1 MEPATLVDIFRSNGD
16 EPVLPVPQLRA
27 KFHYHVGKLVQ
38 VRSQPKAC
46 HSFVFEHVDLR
57 LGESMHLDHFQRGLI
72 SLKRKNEL
80 LNGPQP
86 FGKAYQTL
94 HVFGTLMTLIGIQI
108 LIVAVNLKHVETAVL
123 AMQRL
128 PLAIIMNV
136 PDKTVGHCV
145 YLLGAKWTF
154 LSLDAL
160 STRDKVSF
168 SILICECLS
177 TLVWACKLAH
187 VEYVDD
193 LA

>member
-1 MEPATLVDIFRSNGD
+1 
-16 EPVLPVPQLRA
+16 
-27 KFHYHVGKLVQ
+27 
-38 VRSQPKAC
+38 
-46 HSFVFEHVDLR
+46 
-57 LGESMHLDHFQRGLI
+57 
-72 SLKRKNEL
+72 
-80 LNGPQP
+80 
-86 FGKAYQTL
+86 
-94 HVFGTLMTLIGIQI
+94 MTLIGIQI

-136 PDKTVGHCV
+136 PHKTVGHYV
-145 YLLGAKWTF
+145 YLLGAKGTF

-177 TLVWACKLAH
+177 TLVWACELAH